1 MIILCTFTIFMFVYL
16 PSELWSMLYDLFVYG
31 LGEGGMWGEG
41 EIFGFRNKNKIK
53 VGFYLL
59 FGAILGTITG
69 G

>member
-1 MIILCTFTIFMFVYL
+1 MICLCMGWERV
-16 PSELWSMLYDLFVYG
+16 VC
-31 LGEGGMWGEG
+31 GGREK
-41 EIFGFRNKNKIK
+41 IFGFRNKNKIK

>member
-1 MIILCTFTIFMFVYL
+1 M
-16 PSELWSMLYDLFVYG
+16 G
-31 LGEGGMWGEG
+31 RGEK
-41 EIFGFRNKNKIK
+41 IFGFRNKNKIK